1 MGIVYGVDVR
11 DGPGVRGSATS
22 YDDYTWYAPEVP
34 TGGDTPE
41 PSLDRLDAF
50 AQVVNAYA
58 PFTVRE
64 LCDDQ
69 AVSRPGDSYGPHS
82 ADVFD
87 VGMLYVFEL
96 CQGWGSVPISFLLAD
111 DVTVFASMDAAL
123 LVDPPVVR
131 LDELVPMRNAG
142 FEVDDV
148 FVVGGSPVRSG
159 GLRIQVSPTVG
170 VGAVSEIETFPQPA
184 SVQVMARFRWLP
196 FSWSLDPWCTWWV
209 PYSGLRPQPCPGL
222 SVQEFRDDLGQCRE
236 GVKWKVKDFLAGGAF
251 QIRPATQMS
260 FDSSPGVNPVLLPS
274 YGYYRAG
281 GYVRNAAV
289 SMRRGAHM
297 WTDEVNWN
305 AEEVT
310 VIVVAVVHEPKA
322 EWFGLLET
330 EAPNLQGL
338 DPFFGIRLHR
348 SGTMNLWA
356 DSVIASVDVRMGVT
370 RPAQPIVFG
379 LNIDMVNNTFSM
391 LSADRVV
398 KVQTADLPHRYD
410 NRSRLWLGRSPFGQ
424 DAAASIDVLDVGYWE
439 RRLGPGDLYGLLGD
453 YDRIY
458 GVTSS

>member
-1 MGIVYGVDVR
+1 MGVVYGVDVR

-22 YDDYTWYAPEVP
+22 YDNYTWYAPEVP
-34 TGGDTPE
+34 SWGDTPE

-50 AQVVNAYA
+50 AQLVNAYS
-58 PFTVRE
+58 PFNVRE
-64 LCDDQ
+64 LCDEQDR
-69 AVSRPGDSYGPHS
+69 ADGSYGQHS

-96 CQGWGSVPISFLLAD
+96 CQGWGNTPISFLLAD
-111 DVTVFASMDAAL
+111 DVLVSAAVDAAL

-131 LDELVPMRNAG
+131 EDLLTPIRFAG

-148 FVVGGSPVRSG
+148 FVVGGNPVVAG
-159 GLRIQVSPTVG
+159 GLRVQVKPNVG
-170 VGAVSEIETFPQPA
+170 VGSVSEIETFPQPA
-184 SVQVMARFRWLP
+184 AVQVFARFRWLP
-196 FSWSLDPWCTWWV
+196 FAWSLDPWCTWWV
-209 PYSGLRPQPCPGL
+209 PYSGLRPSPCPGL
-222 SVQEFRDDLGQCRE
+222 SVAEFRDDLGECRE

-251 QIRPATQMS
+251 QIRPPTLMS
-260 FDSSPGVNPVLLPS
+260 FDSSPGVNPVLLPKYS
-274 YGYYRAG
+274 YYRNG

-305 AEEVT
+305 APEVT
-310 VIVVAVVHEPKA
+310 VIVVAVVHEPVA

-356 DSVIASVDVRMGVT
+356 DSVIASVDVRMGVS

-379 LNIDMVNNTFSM
+379 LNIDMVNNTLSM
-391 LSADRVV
+391 LSADREV
-398 KVQTADLPHRYD
+398 KVQTATLPHRYD

-424 DAAASIDVLDVGYWE
+424 DGAAAIDVLDVGYWE
-439 RRLGPGDLYGLLGD
+439 RRFGPGDLAALLGD
-453 YDRIY
+453 YDRMY